1 MLFQE
6 KWTMSDIALTVS
18 ILALVAVVGLFI
30 GNVKFRGIGLGIG
43 GVLFGG
49 IIVGHFVSQAG
60 MTLSSDMLH
69 VIQEFGLILFVYTIG
84 IQVGPGFFASL
95 RVSGLR
101 LNLFAVLI
109 VIIGGLVTAIL
120 HKLFDIPLPVVLG
133 IFSGAVTNTPALG
146 AGQQILRDL
155 GTPMEMVDQMGMSY
169 AMAYPFGICGI
180 LFTMWMLRVIFRVNV
195 ETEAQQHESTR
206 TNGGALI
213 RTINIRVEN
222 PNLHNLAIKDV
233 PILNGDKVICSR
245 LKREETLKVPSPDT
259 IIQLGDLL
267 HLVGQPADL
276 HNAQLVIGQE
286 VDTSLSTKGTD
297 LRVERVVVTNENVL
311 GKRIRDLHFKE
322 RYDVV
327 ISRLNRA
334 GVELVASGDIS
345 LQFGDILNLVG
356 RPSAIDA
363 VANVLGNAQ
372 QKLQQVQMLPVF
384 IGIGLGVLLGSI
396 PVFVPGFPAALKL
409 GLAGGPLIMALI
421 LGRIGSIGKLYWF
434 MPPSANLALREL
446 GIVLFLSVVG
456 LKSGG
461 NFVDTLVNGEGLSWI
476 GYGALIT
483 AVPLITV
490 GILARMLAKMNYLS
504 MCGMLAGSMTDPPAL
519 AFANNLHPTSGAAAL
534 SYATVY
540 PLVMFLRIITPQLL
554 AVLFWSIG

>member
-1 MLFQE
+1 
-6 KWTMSDIALTVS
+6 MSEIALTVS
-18 ILALVAVVGLFI
+18 VLALVAVVGLWI
-30 GNVKFRGIGLGIG
+30 GNVKIRGVGFGIG

-49 IIVGHFVSQAG
+49 IIVGHFVDQAG
-60 MTLSSDMLH
+60 VTLSSPMLH
-69 VIQEFGLILFVYTIG
+69 FIQEFGLILFVYTIG

-101 LNLFAVLI
+101 LNLFAILI
-109 VIIGGLVTAIL
+109 VILGGLETAVL
-120 HKLFDIPLPVVLG
+120 HKLFNIPLPVVLG

-155 GTPMEMVDQMGMSY
+155 GVPFEVVDQMGMSY

-180 LFTMWMLRVIFRVNV
+180 LLTMWLVRLFFRINV
-195 ETEAQQHESTR
+195 EKEAQRFEESSG
-206 TNGGALI
+206 NGHAHLH
-213 RTINIRVEN
+213 TINVRVEN
-222 PNLHNLAIKDV
+222 PNLNQMAIQDV
-233 PILNGDKVICSR
+233 PMLNNDNIVCSR
-245 LKREETLKVPSPDT
+245 LKRGELLMVPAPGTL
-259 IIQLGDLL
+259 IQAGDLL
-267 HLVGQPADL
+267 HLVGRPEDL

-286 VDTSLSTKGTD
+286 VATSLSTRGTD
-297 LRVERVVVTNENVL
+297 LKVERVVVTNEKVL
-311 GKRIRDLHFKE
+311 GKKIRDLHVKQ

-334 GVELVASGDIS
+334 GVELVASSSAS

-356 RPSAIDA
+356 RPEAIDA
-363 VANVLGNAQ
+363 VAAELGNAQ

-396 PVFVPGFPAALKL
+396 PLFIPGFPAALKL

-446 GIVLFLSVVG
+446 GIVLFLAVVG

-461 NFVDTLVNGEGLSWI
+461 DFVATLTQGDGLSWI
-476 GYGALIT
+476 AYGIFIT
-483 AVPLITV
+483 AIPLLTV
-490 GILARMLAKMNYLS
+490 GILARMLAKMNYLTL
-504 MCGMLAGSMTDPPAL
+504 CGMLAGSMTDPPAL
-519 AFANNLHPTSGAAAL
+519 AFANNLHATSGAAAL

-554 AVLFWSIG
+554 AVLFWGLS

>member
-1 MLFQE
+1 
-6 KWTMSDIALTVS
+6 MSDIALTVS
-18 ILALVAVVGLFI
+18 VLALVAVVGLWI
-30 GNVKFRGIGLGIG
+30 GNIKVRGVGFGIG

-49 IIVGHFVSQAG
+49 IIVGHFVDQAG
-60 MTLSSDMLH
+60 VTLSGDMLH
-69 VIQEFGLILFVYTIG
+69 FIQEFGLILFVYTIG

-101 LNLFAVLI
+101 LNLFAILI
-109 VIIGGLVTAIL
+109 VIMGGLVTAIL
-120 HKLFDIPLPVVLG
+120 HKIFAIPLPVVLG

-155 GTPMEMVDQMGMSY
+155 GTPMDLVDQMGMSY

-180 LFTMWMLRVIFRVNV
+180 LLTMWLMRLIFRVNV
-195 ETEAQQHESTR
+195 EAEAQQHESSLA
-206 TNGGALI
+206 NGHSLI
-213 RTINIRVEN
+213 QTMNIRVEN
-222 PNLHNLAIKDV
+222 PNLNKMAIQDV
-233 PILNGDKVICSR
+233 PILNSDKIICSR
-245 LKREETLKVPSPDT
+245 LKRDDTLMVPSPGT
-259 IIQLGDLL
+259 IIQAGDLL
-267 HLVGQPADL
+267 HLVGQAADL
-276 HNAQLVIGQE
+276 HNAQLVIGKE
-286 VDTSLSTKGTD
+286 VDTSLSTQGTD
-297 LRVERVVVTNENVL
+297 LRVERVVVTNEKVL
-311 GKRIRDLHFKE
+311 GKRIRDLRFKE

-334 GVELVASGDIS
+334 GVELVASSDAS

-356 RPSAIDA
+356 RPASIDA
-363 VANVLGNAQ
+363 VANVVGNAQ

-396 PVFVPGFPAALKL
+396 PLFVPGFPVALKL

-446 GIVLFLSVVG
+446 GIVLFLAVVG

-461 NFVDTLVNGEGLSWI
+461 DFVDTLTQGEGLSWI
-476 GYGALIT
+476 GYGIFIT
-483 AVPLITV
+483 AIPLITV
-490 GILARMLAKMNYLS
+490 GLLARIFAKMNYLTL
-504 MCGMLAGSMTDPPAL
+504 CGMLAGSMTDPPAL
-519 AFANNLHPTSGAAAL
+519 AFANNLHATSGAAAL

-554 AVLFWSIG
+554 AVIFWGMG

>member
-1 MLFQE
+1 
-6 KWTMSDIALTVS
+6 MSDIALTVS

-195 ETEAQQHESTR
+195 ETEAQQHESSR

-213 RTINIRVEN
+213 GTINIRVEN
-222 PNLHNLAIKDV
+222 PNLHDLAIKDV
-233 PILNGDKVICSR
+233 PILNGDKIICSR

-461 NFVDTLVNGEGLSWI
+461 DFVNTLVNGEGLSWI

-490 GILARMLAKMNYLS
+490 GILARMLAKMNYLT

>member
-1 MLFQE
+1 
-6 KWTMSDIALTVS
+6 MSDIALTVS

-195 ETEAQQHESTR
+195 ETEAQQHESSR

-213 RTINIRVEN
+213 KTINIRVEN
-222 PNLHNLAIKDV
+222 PNLHDLAIKDV
-233 PILNGDKVICSR
+233 PILNGDKIICSR

-434 MPPSANLALREL
+434 MPPSVNLALREL

-461 NFVDTLVNGEGLSWI
+461 DFVNTLVNGEGLSWI

-490 GILARMLAKMNYLS
+490 GILARMLAKMNYLT

>member
-1 MLFQE
+1 
-6 KWTMSDIALTVS
+6 MSDIALTVS

-30 GNVKFRGIGLGIG
+30 GNVKFRGVGLGIG

-155 GTPMEMVDQMGMSY
+155 GTPMAMVDQMGMSY

-245 LKREETLKVPSPDT
+245 LKREETLKVPSPET
-259 IIQLGDLL
+259 VIQLGDLL

-297 LRVERVVVTNENVL
+297 LRVARVVVTNENVL

-334 GVELVASGDIS
+334 GVELVASSDIS

-461 NFVDTLVNGEGLSWI
+461 DFIHTLVDGEGLSWI

-490 GILARMLAKMNYLS
+490 GILARMLAKMNYLT
-504 MCGMLAGSMTDPPAL
+504 MCGMMAGSMTDPPAL

>member
-1 MLFQE
+1 M
-6 KWTMSDIALTVS
+6 MSDIALTVS

-30 GNVKFRGIGLGIG
+30 GNVKFRGVGLGIG

-101 LNLFAVLI
+101 LNLFAILI
-109 VIIGGLVTAIL
+109 VVIGGLVTAL
-120 HKLFDIPLPVVLG
+120 LYKLFNIPLPVVLG

-180 LFTMWMLRVIFRVNV
+180 LFTMWLLRVVFRVNV

-213 RTINIRVEN
+213 KTINIRVDN
-222 PNLHNLAIKDV
+222 PNLHDLAIKDV
-233 PILNGDKVICSR
+233 PILNGDKIICSR
-245 LKREETLKVPSPDT
+245 LKREETLKVPSPET
-259 IIQLGDLL
+259 LIQLGDLL

-334 GVELVASGDIS
+334 GVELVASSDIS

-461 NFVDTLVNGEGLSWI
+461 DFVNTLVNGEGLSWI

-483 AVPLITV
+483 AVPLMTV
-490 GILARMLAKMNYLS
+490 GILARMLAKMNYLT

-519 AFANNLHPTSGAAAL
+519 AFANNLHATSGAAAL

>member
-1 MLFQE
+1 
-6 KWTMSDIALTVS
+6 MSEIALTVS
-18 ILALVAVVGLFI
+18 VLALVAVVGLWI
-30 GNVKFRGIGLGIG
+30 GNVKIRGVGFGIG

-49 IIVGHFVSQAG
+49 IIVGHFVDQAG
-60 MTLSSDMLH
+60 VALSSPMLH
-69 VIQEFGLILFVYTIG
+69 FIQEFGLILFVYTIG

-101 LNLFAVLI
+101 LNLFAILI
-109 VIIGGLVTAIL
+109 VILGGLVTAVL

-155 GTPMEMVDQMGMSY
+155 GVPFEVVDQMGMSY

-180 LFTMWMLRVIFRVNV
+180 LLTMWLVRLFFRINV
-195 ETEAQQHESTR
+195 EKEAQRFEESSG
-206 TNGGALI
+206 NGHAHLH
-213 RTINIRVEN
+213 TINVRVEN
-222 PNLHNLAIKDV
+222 PNLNQMAIQDV
-233 PILNGDKVICSR
+233 PMLNSDNIVCSR
-245 LKREETLKVPSPDT
+245 LKRGELLMVPAPGTL
-259 IIQLGDLL
+259 IQAGDLL
-267 HLVGQPADL
+267 HLVGRPEDL
-276 HNAQLVIGQE
+276 HNAQLVIGKE
-286 VDTSLSTKGTD
+286 VATSLSTRGTD
-297 LRVERVVVTNENVL
+297 LKVERVVVTNEKVL
-311 GKRIRDLHFKE
+311 GKKIRDLHVKQ

-334 GVELVASGDIS
+334 GVELVASSSAS

-356 RPSAIDA
+356 RQEAIDA
-363 VANVLGNAQ
+363 VAAELGNAQ

-396 PVFVPGFPAALKL
+396 PLFIPGFPAALKL

-446 GIVLFLSVVG
+446 GIVLFLAVVG

-461 NFVDTLVNGEGLSWI
+461 DFVATLTQGEGLSWI
-476 GYGALIT
+476 AYGIFIT
-483 AVPLITV
+483 AIPLLTV
-490 GILARMLAKMNYLS
+490 GILARMLAKMNYLTL
-504 MCGMLAGSMTDPPAL
+504 CGMLAGSMTDPPAL
-519 AFANNLHPTSGAAAL
+519 AFANNLHATSGAAAL

-554 AVLFWSIG
+554 AVLFWGLS

>member
-1 MLFQE
+1 
-6 KWTMSDIALTVS
+6 MSDIALTVS

-195 ETEAQQHESTR
+195 ETEAQQHESSR

-213 RTINIRVEN
+213 KTINIRVEN
-222 PNLHNLAIKDV
+222 PNLHDLAIKDV
-233 PILNGDKVICSR
+233 PILNGDKIICSR

-345 LQFGDILNLVG
+345 LQFGDILNLVR

-461 NFVDTLVNGEGLSWI
+461 DFVNTLVNGEGLSWI

-490 GILARMLAKMNYLS
+490 GILARMLAKMNYLT

>member
-1 MLFQE
+1 
-6 KWTMSDIALTVS
+6 MSEIALTVS
-18 ILALVAVVGLFI
+18 VLALVAVVGLWI
-30 GNVKFRGIGLGIG
+30 GNVKIRGVGFGIG

-49 IIVGHFVSQAG
+49 IIVGHFVDQAG
-60 MTLSSDMLH
+60 VTLSSPMLH
-69 VIQEFGLILFVYTIG
+69 FIQEFGLILFVYTIG

-101 LNLFAVLI
+101 LNLFAILI
-109 VIIGGLVTAIL
+109 VILGGLVTAVL
-120 HKLFDIPLPVVLG
+120 HKLFNIPLPVVLG

-155 GTPMEMVDQMGMSY
+155 GVPFEVVDQMGMSY

-180 LFTMWMLRVIFRVNV
+180 LLTMWLVRLFFRINV
-195 ETEAQQHESTR
+195 EKESQR
-206 TNGGALI
+206 FEESSGNGHAHLH
-213 RTINIRVEN
+213 TINVRVEN
-222 PNLHNLAIKDV
+222 PNLNQMAIQDV
-233 PILNGDKVICSR
+233 PMLNSDNIVCSR
-245 LKREETLKVPSPDT
+245 LKRGELLMVPAPGTL
-259 IIQLGDLL
+259 IQAGDLL
-267 HLVGQPADL
+267 HLVGRPEDL

-286 VDTSLSTKGTD
+286 VATSLSTRGTD
-297 LRVERVVVTNENVL
+297 LKVERVVVTNEKVL
-311 GKRIRDLHFKE
+311 GKKIRDLHVKQ

-334 GVELVASGDIS
+334 GVELVASSSAS

-356 RPSAIDA
+356 RPEAIDA
-363 VANVLGNAQ
+363 VAAELGNAQ

-396 PVFVPGFPAALKL
+396 PLFIPGFPAALKL

-446 GIVLFLSVVG
+446 GIVLFLAVVG

-461 NFVDTLVNGEGLSWI
+461 DFVATLTQGDGLSWI
-476 GYGALIT
+476 AYGIFIT
-483 AVPLITV
+483 AIPLLTV
-490 GILARMLAKMNYLS
+490 GVLARMLAKMNYLTL
-504 MCGMLAGSMTDPPAL
+504 CGMLAGSMTDPPAL
-519 AFANNLHPTSGAAAL
+519 AFANNLHATSGAAAL

-554 AVLFWSIG
+554 AVLFWGLS

>member
-1 MLFQE
+1 
-6 KWTMSDIALTVS
+6 MSDIALTVS

-30 GNVKFRGIGLGIG
+30 GNVKFRGVGLGIG

-155 GTPMEMVDQMGMSY
+155 GTPMAMVDQMGMSY

-245 LKREETLKVPSPDT
+245 LKREEILKVPSPET
-259 IIQLGDLL
+259 VIQLGDLL
-267 HLVGQPADL
+267 HLVGQPTDL

-297 LRVERVVVTNENVL
+297 LRVARVVVTNENVL

-334 GVELVASGDIS
+334 GVELVASSDIS

-461 NFVDTLVNGEGLSWI
+461 DFIHTLVDGEGLSWI

-490 GILARMLAKMNYLS
+490 GILARMLAKMNYLT

>member
-1 MLFQE
+1 
-6 KWTMSDIALTVS
+6 MSEIALTVS
-18 ILALVAVVGLFI
+18 VLALVAVVGLWI
-30 GNVKFRGIGLGIG
+30 GNVKIRGVGFGIG

-49 IIVGHFVSQAG
+49 IIVGHFVDQAG
-60 MTLSSDMLH
+60 VALSSPMLH
-69 VIQEFGLILFVYTIG
+69 FIQEFGLILFVYTIG

-101 LNLFAVLI
+101 LNLFAILI
-109 VIIGGLVTAIL
+109 VILGGLVTAVL
-120 HKLFDIPLPVVLG
+120 HKLFNIPLPVVLG

-155 GTPMEMVDQMGMSY
+155 GVPFEVVDQMGMSY

-180 LFTMWMLRVIFRVNV
+180 LLTMWLVRLFFRINI
-195 ETEAQQHESTR
+195 EKEAQRFEESSG
-206 TNGGALI
+206 NGHANLH
-213 RTINIRVEN
+213 TINVRVEN
-222 PNLHNLAIKDV
+222 PNLNQMAIQDV
-233 PILNGDKVICSR
+233 PMLNSDNIVCSR
-245 LKREETLKVPSPDT
+245 LKRGELLMVPAPGTL
-259 IIQLGDLL
+259 IQAGDLL
-267 HLVGQPADL
+267 HLVGRPEDL

-286 VDTSLSTKGTD
+286 VATSLSTRGTD
-297 LRVERVVVTNENVL
+297 LKVERVVVTNEKVL
-311 GKRIRDLHFKE
+311 GKKIRDLHVKQ

-334 GVELVASGDIS
+334 GVELVASSSAS

-356 RPSAIDA
+356 RPEAIDA
-363 VANVLGNAQ
+363 VAAELGNAQ

-396 PVFVPGFPAALKL
+396 PLFIPGFPAALKL

-446 GIVLFLSVVG
+446 GIVLFLAVVG

-461 NFVDTLVNGEGLSWI
+461 DFVATLTQGDGLSWI
-476 GYGALIT
+476 AYGIFIT
-483 AVPLITV
+483 AIPLLTV
-490 GILARMLAKMNYLS
+490 GILARMLAKMNYLTL
-504 MCGMLAGSMTDPPAL
+504 CGMLAGSMTDPPAL
-519 AFANNLHPTSGAAAL
+519 AFANNLHATSGAAAL

-554 AVLFWSIG
+554 AVLFWGLS

>member
-1 MLFQE
+1 
-6 KWTMSDIALTVS
+6 MSEIALTVS
-18 ILALVAVVGLFI
+18 VLALVAVVGLWI
-30 GNVKFRGIGLGIG
+30 GNVKIRGVGFGIG

-49 IIVGHFVSQAG
+49 IIVGHFVDQAG
-60 MTLSSDMLH
+60 VALSSPMLH
-69 VIQEFGLILFVYTIG
+69 FIQEFGLILFVYTIG

-101 LNLFAVLI
+101 LNLFAILI
-109 VIIGGLVTAIL
+109 VILGGLVTAVL
-120 HKLFDIPLPVVLG
+120 HKLFNIPLPVVLG

-155 GTPMEMVDQMGMSY
+155 GVPFEVVDQMGMSY

-180 LFTMWMLRVIFRVNV
+180 LLTMWLVRLFFRINV
-195 ETEAQQHESTR
+195 EKEAQRFEESSG
-206 TNGGALI
+206 NGHANLH
-213 RTINIRVEN
+213 TINVRVEN
-222 PNLHNLAIKDV
+222 PNLNQMAIQDV
-233 PILNGDKVICSR
+233 PMLNSDNIVCSR
-245 LKREETLKVPSPDT
+245 LKRGELLMVPAPGTL
-259 IIQLGDLL
+259 IQAGDLL
-267 HLVGQPADL
+267 HLVGRPEDL

-286 VDTSLSTKGTD
+286 VATSLSTRGTD
-297 LRVERVVVTNENVL
+297 LKVERVVVTNEKVL
-311 GKRIRDLHFKE
+311 GKKIRDLHVKQ
-322 RYDVV
+322 RYDVG

-334 GVELVASGDIS
+334 GVELVASSSAS

-356 RPSAIDA
+356 RQEAIDA
-363 VANVLGNAQ
+363 VAAELGNAQ

-396 PVFVPGFPAALKL
+396 PLFIPGFPAALKL

-446 GIVLFLSVVG
+446 GIVLFLAVVG

-461 NFVDTLVNGEGLSWI
+461 DFVATLTQGEGLSWI
-476 GYGALIT
+476 AYGIFIT
-483 AVPLITV
+483 AIPLLTV
-490 GILARMLAKMNYLS
+490 GILARMLAKMNYLTL
-504 MCGMLAGSMTDPPAL
+504 CGMLAGSMTDPPAL
-519 AFANNLHPTSGAAAL
+519 AFANNLHATSGAAAL

-554 AVLFWSIG
+554 AVLFWGLS

>member
-1 MLFQE
+1 
-6 KWTMSDIALTVS
+6 MSDIALTVS

-30 GNVKFRGIGLGIG
+30 GNVKFRGVGLGIG

-155 GTPMEMVDQMGMSY
+155 GTPMAMVDQMGMSY

-233 PILNGDKVICSR
+233 PILNGDKGICSR
-245 LKREETLKVPSPDT
+245 LKREETLKVPSPET
-259 IIQLGDLL
+259 VIQLGDLL

-334 GVELVASGDIS
+334 GVELVASSDIS

-461 NFVDTLVNGEGLSWI
+461 DFIHTLVDGEGLSWI

-490 GILARMLAKMNYLS
+490 GILARMLAKMNYLT

>member
-1 MLFQE
+1 
-6 KWTMSDIALTVS
+6 MSDIALTVS

-195 ETEAQQHESTR
+195 ETEAQQHESSR

-222 PNLHNLAIKDV
+222 PNLHDLAIKDV
-233 PILNGDKVICSR
+233 PILNGDKIICSR

-461 NFVDTLVNGEGLSWI
+461 DFVNTLVNGEGLSWI

-490 GILARMLAKMNYLS
+490 GILARMLAKMNYLT

-554 AVLFWSIG
+554 EVLFWSIG

>member
-1 MLFQE
+1 
-6 KWTMSDIALTVS
+6 MSEIALTVS
-18 ILALVAVVGLFI
+18 VLALVAVVGLWI
-30 GNVKFRGIGLGIG
+30 GNVKIRGVGFGIG

-49 IIVGHFVSQAG
+49 IIVGHFVGQAG
-60 MTLSSDMLH
+60 VALSSPMLH
-69 VIQEFGLILFVYTIG
+69 FIQEFGLILFVYTIG

-101 LNLFAVLI
+101 LNLFAILI
-109 VIIGGLVTAIL
+109 VILGGLVTAVL
-120 HKLFDIPLPVVLG
+120 HKLFNIPLPVVLG

-155 GTPMEMVDQMGMSY
+155 GVPFEVVDQMGMSY

-180 LFTMWMLRVIFRVNV
+180 LLTMWLVRLFFRINV
-195 ETEAQQHESTR
+195 EKEAQRFEESSG
-206 TNGGALI
+206 NGHAHLH
-213 RTINIRVEN
+213 TINVRVEN
-222 PNLHNLAIKDV
+222 PNLNQMAIQDV
-233 PILNGDKVICSR
+233 PMLNNDNIVCSR
-245 LKREETLKVPSPDT
+245 LKRGELLMVPAPGTL
-259 IIQLGDLL
+259 IQAGDLL
-267 HLVGQPADL
+267 HLVGRPEDL

-286 VDTSLSTKGTD
+286 VATSLSTRGTD
-297 LRVERVVVTNENVL
+297 LKVERVVVTNEKVL
-311 GKRIRDLHFKE
+311 GKKIRDLHVKQ

-334 GVELVASGDIS
+334 GVELVASSSAS

-356 RPSAIDA
+356 RPEAIDA
-363 VANVLGNAQ
+363 VAAELGNAQ

-396 PVFVPGFPAALKL
+396 PLFIPGFPAALKL

-446 GIVLFLSVVG
+446 GIVLFLAVVG

-461 NFVDTLVNGEGLSWI
+461 DFVATLTQGDGLSWI
-476 GYGALIT
+476 AYGIFIT
-483 AVPLITV
+483 AIPLLTV
-490 GILARMLAKMNYLS
+490 GVLARMLAKMNYLTL
-504 MCGMLAGSMTDPPAL
+504 CGMLAGSMTDPPAL
-519 AFANNLHPTSGAAAL
+519 AFANNLHATSGAAAL

-554 AVLFWSIG
+554 AVLFWGLS

>member
-1 MLFQE
+1 
-6 KWTMSDIALTVS
+6 MSEIALTVS
-18 ILALVAVVGLFI
+18 VLALVAVVGLWI
-30 GNVKFRGIGLGIG
+30 GNVKIRGVGFGIG

-49 IIVGHFVSQAG
+49 IIVGHFVDQAG
-60 MTLSSDMLH
+60 VTLSSPMLH
-69 VIQEFGLILFVYTIG
+69 FIQEFGLILFVYTIG

-101 LNLFAVLI
+101 LNLFAILI
-109 VIIGGLVTAIL
+109 VILGGLVTAVL
-120 HKLFDIPLPVVLG
+120 HKLFNIPLPVVLG

-155 GTPMEMVDQMGMSY
+155 GVPFEVVDQMGMSY

-180 LFTMWMLRVIFRVNV
+180 LLTMWLVRLFFRINV
-195 ETEAQQHESTR
+195 EKEAQRFEESSG
-206 TNGGALI
+206 NGHAHLH
-213 RTINIRVEN
+213 TINVRVEN
-222 PNLHNLAIKDV
+222 PNLNQMAIQDV
-233 PILNGDKVICSR
+233 PMLNNDNIVCSR
-245 LKREETLKVPSPDT
+245 LKRGELLMVPAPGTL
-259 IIQLGDLL
+259 IQAGDLL
-267 HLVGQPADL
+267 HLVGRPEDL

-286 VDTSLSTKGTD
+286 VATSLSTRGTD
-297 LRVERVVVTNENVL
+297 LKVERVVVTNEKVL
-311 GKRIRDLHFKE
+311 GKKIRDLHVKQ

-334 GVELVASGDIS
+334 GVELVASSSAS

-356 RPSAIDA
+356 RPEAIDA
-363 VANVLGNAQ
+363 VAAELGNAQ

-396 PVFVPGFPAALKL
+396 PLFIPGFPAALKL

-446 GIVLFLSVVG
+446 GIVLFLAVVG

-461 NFVDTLVNGEGLSWI
+461 DFVATLTQGDGLSWI
-476 GYGALIT
+476 AYGIFIT
-483 AVPLITV
+483 AIPLLTV
-490 GILARMLAKMNYLS
+490 GVLARMLAKMNYLTL
-504 MCGMLAGSMTDPPAL
+504 CGMLAGSMTDPPAL
-519 AFANNLHPTSGAAAL
+519 AFANNLHATSGAAAL

-554 AVLFWSIG
+554 AVL

>member
-1 MLFQE
+1 
-6 KWTMSDIALTVS
+6 MSDIALTVS

-195 ETEAQQHESTR
+195 ETEAQQHESSR

-213 RTINIRVEN
+213 KTINIRVEN
-222 PNLHNLAIKDV
+222 PNLHDLAIKDV
-233 PILNGDKVICSR
+233 PILNGDKIICSR
-245 LKREETLKVPSPDT
+245 LKREEILKVPSPDT

-461 NFVDTLVNGEGLSWI
+461 DFVNTLVNGEGLSWI

-490 GILARMLAKMNYLS
+490 GILARMLAKMNYLT

>member
-1 MLFQE
+1 
-6 KWTMSDIALTVS
+6 MSDIALTVS

-49 IIVGHFVSQAG
+49 IIVGHFVSQVG

-195 ETEAQQHESTR
+195 ETEAQQHESSR

-222 PNLHNLAIKDV
+222 PNLHDLAIKDV
-233 PILNGDKVICSR
+233 PILNGDKIICSR

-461 NFVDTLVNGEGLSWI
+461 DFVNTLVNGEGLSWI

-490 GILARMLAKMNYLS
+490 GILARMLAKMNYLT

-540 PLVMFLRIITPQLL
+540 PLVMFLRIIIPQLL

>member
-1 MLFQE
+1 
-6 KWTMSDIALTVS
+6 MSDIALTVS

-30 GNVKFRGIGLGIG
+30 GNVKFRGVGLGIG

-133 IFSGAVTNTPALG
+133 IFSSAVTNTPALG

-155 GTPMEMVDQMGMSY
+155 GTPMAMVDQMGMSY

-245 LKREETLKVPSPDT
+245 LKREETLKVPSPET
-259 IIQLGDLL
+259 VIQLGDLL

-297 LRVERVVVTNENVL
+297 LRVARVVVTNENVL

-334 GVELVASGDIS
+334 GVELVASSDIS

-461 NFVDTLVNGEGLSWI
+461 DFIHTLVDGEGLSWI

-490 GILARMLAKMNYLS
+490 GILARMLAKMNYLT

>member
-1 MLFQE
+1 
-6 KWTMSDIALTVS
+6 MSEIALTVS
-18 ILALVAVVGLFI
+18 VLALVAVVGLWI
-30 GNVKFRGIGLGIG
+30 GNVKIRGVGFGIG

-49 IIVGHFVSQAG
+49 IIVGHFVDQAG
-60 MTLSSDMLH
+60 VALSSPMLH
-69 VIQEFGLILFVYTIG
+69 FIQEFGLILFVYTIG

-101 LNLFAVLI
+101 LNLFAILI
-109 VIIGGLVTAIL
+109 VTLGGLVTAVL

-155 GTPMEMVDQMGMSY
+155 GVPFEVVDQMGMSY

-180 LFTMWMLRVIFRVNV
+180 LLTMWLVRLFFRINV
-195 ETEAQQHESTR
+195 EKEAQRFEESSG
-206 TNGGALI
+206 NGHAHLH
-213 RTINIRVEN
+213 TINVRVEN
-222 PNLHNLAIKDV
+222 PNLNQMAIQDV
-233 PILNGDKVICSR
+233 PMLNSDNIVCSR
-245 LKREETLKVPSPDT
+245 LKRGELLMVPAPGTL
-259 IIQLGDLL
+259 IQAGDLL
-267 HLVGQPADL
+267 HLVGRPEDL

-286 VDTSLSTKGTD
+286 VATSLSTRGTD
-297 LRVERVVVTNENVL
+297 LKVERVVVTNEKVL
-311 GKRIRDLHFKE
+311 GKKIRDLHVKQ

-334 GVELVASGDIS
+334 GVELVASSSAS

-356 RPSAIDA
+356 RQEAIDA
-363 VANVLGNAQ
+363 VAAELGNAQ

-396 PVFVPGFPAALKL
+396 PLFIPGFPAALKL

-446 GIVLFLSVVG
+446 GIVLFLAVVG

-461 NFVDTLVNGEGLSWI
+461 DFVATLTQGEGLSWI
-476 GYGALIT
+476 AYGIFIT
-483 AVPLITV
+483 AIPLLTV
-490 GILARMLAKMNYLS
+490 GILARMLAKMNYLAL
-504 MCGMLAGSMTDPPAL
+504 CGMLAGSMTDPPAL
-519 AFANNLHPTSGAAAL
+519 AFANNLHATSGAAAL

-554 AVLFWSIG
+554 AVLFWGLS

>member
-1 MLFQE
+1 
-6 KWTMSDIALTVS
+6 MSDIALTVS

-461 NFVDTLVNGEGLSWI
+461 DFIHTLVDGEGLSWI

-490 GILARMLAKMNYLS
+490 GILARMLAKMNYLT

>member
-1 MLFQE
+1 
-6 KWTMSDIALTVS
+6 MSEIALTVS
-18 ILALVAVVGLFI
+18 VLALVAVVGLWI
-30 GNVKFRGIGLGIG
+30 GNVKIRGVGFGIG

-49 IIVGHFVSQAG
+49 IIVGHFVDQAG
-60 MTLSSDMLH
+60 VTLSSPMLH
-69 VIQEFGLILFVYTIG
+69 FIQEFGLILFVYTIG

-101 LNLFAVLI
+101 LNLFAILI
-109 VIIGGLVTAIL
+109 VILGGLVTAVL
-120 HKLFDIPLPVVLG
+120 HKLFNIPLPVVLG

-155 GTPMEMVDQMGMSY
+155 GVPFEVVDQMGMSY

-180 LFTMWMLRVIFRVNV
+180 LLTMWLVRLFFRINV
-195 ETEAQQHESTR
+195 EKEAQRFEESSG
-206 TNGGALI
+206 NGHAHLH
-213 RTINIRVEN
+213 TINVRVEN
-222 PNLHNLAIKDV
+222 PNLNQMAIQDV
-233 PILNGDKVICSR
+233 PMLNNDNIVCSR
-245 LKREETLKVPSPDT
+245 LKRGELLMVPAPGTL
-259 IIQLGDLL
+259 IQAGDLL
-267 HLVGQPADL
+267 HLVGRPEDL

-286 VDTSLSTKGTD
+286 VATSLSTRGTD
-297 LRVERVVVTNENVL
+297 LKVERVVVTNEKVL
-311 GKRIRDLHFKE
+311 GKKIRDLHVKQ

-334 GVELVASGDIS
+334 GVELVASSSAS

-356 RPSAIDA
+356 RPEAIDA
-363 VANVLGNAQ
+363 VAAELGNAQ

-396 PVFVPGFPAALKL
+396 PLFIPGFPAALKL
-409 GLAGGPLIMALI
+409 GLAGGPLIIALI

-446 GIVLFLSVVG
+446 GIVLFLAVVG

-461 NFVDTLVNGEGLSWI
+461 DFVATLTQGDGLSWI
-476 GYGALIT
+476 AYGIFIT
-483 AVPLITV
+483 AIPLLTV
-490 GILARMLAKMNYLS
+490 GILARMLAKMNYLTL
-504 MCGMLAGSMTDPPAL
+504 CGMLAGSMTDPPAL
-519 AFANNLHPTSGAAAL
+519 AFANNLHATSGAAAL

-554 AVLFWSIG
+554 AVLFWGLS